1 MTFKPFW
8 EALVPHMDK
17 PMLIHFRWATHG
29 LVDKDN
35 CHPFKVAPDLAM
47 IHNGIISGI
56 EGVDALTS
64 DTNAFV
70 KHYVGPMNRG
80 NPRIIYSEYGKL
92 VLEKLIGSGSKLV
105 FLNKKGKA
113 VIINESAGNWENGVW
128 YSNDSHLH
136 LQVRYTTAY
145 YGASTSYCKEARN
158 KSAATANDIVGKP
171 NKKKAKGKKK
181 VPTRPRVERWVP
193 KSERASLQ
201 LELAREVGQTS
212 SCPDTGDVDTDRIST
227 PTPSETMAV
236 DTMYDPIE
244 DKHGVFCPL
253 VSDIY
258 VGGQLREGF
267 EEIDPLIDPVAVQQN
282 IEEIEQAIRM
292 KG

>member
-1 MTFKPFW
+1 MCLAILKPENQKVDEFHMQTAFDNNDDGAGFAYVEKGKVVIEKGFMTFKPFW

-113 VIINESAGNWENGVW
+113 VIINESA
-128 YSNDSHLH
+128 
-136 LQVRYTTAY
+136 
-145 YGASTSYCKEARN
+145 
-158 KSAATANDIVGKP
+158 
-171 NKKKAKGKKK
+171 
-181 VPTRPRVERWVP
+181 
-193 KSERASLQ
+193 
-201 LELAREVGQTS
+201 
-212 SCPDTGDVDTDRIST
+212 
-227 PTPSETMAV
+227 
-236 DTMYDPIE
+236 
-244 DKHGVFCPL
+244 
-253 VSDIY
+253 
-258 VGGQLREGF
+258 
-267 EEIDPLIDPVAVQQN
+267 
-282 IEEIEQAIRM
+282 
-292 KG
+292 